1 MAQEIKTKLKDILL
15 WINISKIANMYFN
28 KQSKWLYDK
37 IDENNA
43 EFSSEEV
50 KQLKGALIDLS
61 YRIRK
66 SAETL

>member
-1 MAQEIKTKLKDILL
+1 
-15 WINISKIANMYFN
+15 MYFN

-61 YRIRK
+61 DRIRK
-66 SAETL
+66 CAETL

>member
-61 YRIRK
+61 DRIRK
-66 SAETL
+66 CAETL

>member
-37 IDENNA
+37 IDENNS

-61 YRIRK
+61 DRIRK
-66 SAETL
+66 CAETL

>member
-1 MAQEIKTKLKDILL
+1 
-15 WINISKIANMYFN
+15 MYFN

-66 SAETL
+66 CAETL